1 MSKIFYIKK
10 RVFSLFL
17 ILSTTFLYATTN
29 NPYILEHDE
38 LLDSRAAGKIY
49 EIGSEVKA
57 KLGVNIYV
65 YAKENY
71 DISMELDIK
80 EKLEKIKIIEDDLV
94 KDLNK
99 PYVLLTMGVDQTHVN
114 LLMSDDLKQI
124 LDKNDILNGY
134 VVPLLASK
142 DKNTLYAKTS
152 AAILNGYAEIAD
164 RVALSRNIVLD
175 SSIGSGGRTAG
186 TIWKVF
192 MYFLVFGGII
202 LYTYAV
208 MKQRK

>member
-1 MSKIFYIKK
+1 MSEIFYIKK

-29 NPYILEHDE
+29 NPYIIEHGD

-49 EIGSEVKA
+49 EIGSEVQS

-71 DISMELDIK
+71 DISMDIDIK
-80 EKLEKIKIIEDDLV
+80 DKLEQIKTIENDLV

-99 PYVLLTMGVDQTHVN
+99 PYVVLTMAIDQTHVN

-164 RVALSRNIVLD
+164 RLAASKGMTLD

-202 LYTYAV
+202 LYTYAI

>member
-1 MSKIFYIKK
+1 MSKSLYIKK

-29 NPYILEHDE
+29 NPYILEHDD

-49 EIGSEVKA
+49 EIGSEVKS

-65 YAKENY
+65 YAKEDY
-71 DISMELDIK
+71 DISMDLDIK
-80 EKLEKIKIIEDDLV
+80 EKLEKIKTIENDLV
-94 KDLNK
+94 KDLDK
-99 PYVLLTMGVDQTHVN
+99 PYVILTMAVEQTHVN
-114 LLMSDDLKQI
+114 LLMTDDLKQV

-164 RVALSRNIVLD
+164 RLATSKGITLD

-186 TIWKVF
+186 TIWKVL

-202 LYTYAV
+202 LYTYAI